1 MKTLTN
7 SLRRL
12 RHALAAS
19 GVVASIV
26 TALGG
31 VLLSGPVCAASHVD
45 KATVDAALSGFI
57 QSKALVGVSALVYQ
71 DGHEA
76 YFGAFG
82 QADREAGRPMT
93 RDTLVQIFSMT
104 KPITGV
110 ALMTLYEAGKFQLDD
125 PLAKYAPEFANMR
138 VYAGIDAHGE
148 VIYEAPHRPIT
159 IRDITRHTAGFYGGT
174 DHTPVG
180 EMYRAADAVSRNDT
194 LVQESEKL
202 GKLPLLYQPGTRWLY
217 GPSVDI
223 QAMLV
228 ERLSGMPFDKYLQ
241 KVIFDPLRM
250 KSTRYVLRPED
261 KDRIAAMYDW
271 HEDGSLS
278 RESDEDAFGFNS
290 RDWPLK
296 PGSFGLVSTL
306 DDYMR
311 FARMLQNGGELDGQR
326 ILKPETIRLMATDA
340 MPKEVTDTS
349 WLWTKGRVGFGIDFA
364 VRTKRPA
371 DADEASGAVGEFFWD
386 GAADTLFWV
395 DQKNKITAVLFTQY
409 KPFGKVPLHKA
420 FRDAVYHNLPDALA
434 H

>member
-1 MKTLTN
+1 MKL
-7 SLRRL
+7 S
-12 RHALAAS
+12 AAAS
-19 GVVASIV
+19 IFFAYVGTMVLAS
-26 TALGG
+26 A
-31 VLLSGPVCAASHVD
+31 SAASQID
-45 KATVDAALSGFI
+45 RATVDAALRGFI
-57 QSKALVGVSALVYQ
+57 QGKSLVGVSALVYQ

-110 ALMTLYEAGKFQLDD
+110 AFMTLYEAGKFQLDD
-125 PLAKYAPEFANMR
+125 PLAKYLPEFDNMR

-148 VIYEAPHRPIT
+148 VLYEAPRRPIT

-174 DHTPVG
+174 EHTPVG
-180 EMYRAADAVSRNDT
+180 EMYRAADTSSPTNTLEEESR
-194 LVQESEKL
+194 KL

-217 GPSVDI
+217 GPSVDV
-223 QAMLV
+223 QALLV
-228 ERLSGMPFDKYLQ
+228 EKLSGMPFDEYLQ
-241 KVIFDPLRM
+241 KVIFDPLGM
-250 KSTRYVLRPED
+250 KNTRYVLRPED
-261 KDRIAAMYDW
+261 KARIAAMYDW
-271 HEDGSLS
+271 HDDGSLT
-278 RESDEDAFGFNS
+278 RESDDDAFGFNS
-290 RDWPLK
+290 RNWPLK
-296 PGSFGLVSTL
+296 PGSYGLVSTL

-311 FARMLQNGGELDGQR
+311 FARMLQNGGELEGHR

-371 DADEASGAVGEFFWD
+371 DAEEASGAVGEFFWD

-395 DQKNKITAVLFTQY
+395 DPKNKITAVLFTQY

-420 FRDAVYHNLPDALA
+420 FRDAVYHNIPDALA